1 MTEWYVGTM
10 GFGYRAWQGT
20 FYPDK
25 LPKAQQLAYYAMRFN
40 ALEMDST
47 FYGTPKA
54 DVVARWRETTP
65 EGFVFCPKAPR
76 EITHDLRLSGAAE
89 DLLALFVETM
99 LTLGNRL
106 GPILLQFPP
115 DFAAAEVDALAAFLP
130 RLPGA
135 ARFAVELRHRSW
147 WRDETADLFRA
158 HGVCWAAADYIYLP
172 KEIRRTADFL
182 YLRLLGRHGQFDDKS
197 REVLDKT
204 DELRSWRAKADVH
217 SEGDA
222 PVDSIY
228 AFFNDDYAGHAP
240 ATANRMR
247 ALLGWEVEEGP
258 PQQGRLFG

>member
-1 MTEWYVGTM
+1 MTDWYVGTM
-10 GFGYRAWQGT
+10 GFGYRSWQGA

-25 LPKAQQLAYYAMRFN
+25 LPKAQQLAYYAARFN

-65 EGFVFCPKAPR
+65 DGFIFCPKAPR
-76 EITHDLRLSGAAE
+76 EITHDMRLSGPAE
-89 DLLALFVETM
+89 DVLALFVETM
-99 LTLGNRL
+99 LTLGDRL

-115 DFAAAEVDALAAFLP
+115 DFAAAEADALAAFLP

-135 ARFAVELRHRSW
+135 ARFAIELRHRSW

-172 KEIRRTADFL
+172 KEFRRTADFL

-204 DELRSWRAKADVH
+204 EELREWRAKAAVH

-222 PVDSIY
+222 PVDAIY

-247 ALLGWEVEEGP
+247 ALLGWEVEERP